1 MNISRYGL
9 FDNAKE
15 FNDWLLMITALGRQ
29 LRPTPQEAINNK
41 NANTARLLDKNTQEA
56 GHGKHGYKRN
66 GY

>member
-1 MNISRYGL
+1 MNISRYAL

-29 LRPTPQEAINNK
+29 LRPTAHKAINNIY
-41 NANTARLLDKNTQEA
+41 ANTARLLEKNTQEA
-56 GHGKHGYKRN
+56 GHGKYGYKRN